1 MQNDFYLGDE
11 FNYENDVSL
20 SIELD
25 KTCYSKGEK
34 INGTLILSPE
44 QNSTH
49 TELVNPYAKF
59 SFIERQCYEFLETF
73 YEKDRDII
81 KPTRKNIEEIK
92 ILGSY
97 PMNFSKYEKS
107 KMLPN
112 LKIPF
117 QIMIPINAYPSL
129 ISDKNTY
136 ILHFLTCEL
145 ESLKVKKSIPF
156 IIKNNP
162 YFTKENKLLKI
173 PYETKQLIGK
183 HKFAIISC
191 GNFEVKINLE
201 KNICPYNENLP
212 ITIDIDCSNLNNIKL
227 KGVNIYIF
235 RTFRKNSQKNKN
247 LMKEEKTEEIVRK
260 TLPLREGE
268 ITYHIEDG
276 IKLPISS
283 NNLNPEIVYQL
294 LDKNK
299 DQGIKKFQNIKLFPS
314 CSGGLLSCNYFLKII
329 IETNTLFSTNEEMII
344 PVDFY
349 SSSNNNKED
358 NEKNSKINMNLN
370 IEENNDGN
378 LNINQQVFIKETQT
392 YENNIKSN
400 NNNSEKFQIL
410 PDDDDDD

>member
-59 SFIERQCYEFLETF
+59 SFIEKQCYEFLETF

-145 ESLKVKKSIPF
+145 ESLKVKKSVPF

-212 ITIDIDCSNLNNIKL
+212 ITIDIDCSNLNSIKL

-283 NNLNPEIVYQL
+283 NLNPEIVYQL

-299 DQGIKKFQNIKLFPS
+299 DQGMKKFQNIKLFPS

>member
-59 SFIERQCYEFLETF
+59 SFIEKQCYEFLETF

-107 KMLPN
+107 NMLPN

-145 ESLKVKKSIPF
+145 ESLKVKKSVPF

-283 NNLNPEIVYQL
+283 NLNPEIVYQL

-299 DQGIKKFQNIKLFPS
+299 DQGMKKFQNIKLFPS

>member
-59 SFIERQCYEFLETF
+59 SFIEKQCYEFLETF

-107 KMLPN
+107 NMLPN

-136 ILHFLTCEL
+136 VLHFLTCEL
-145 ESLKVKKSIPF
+145 ESLKVKKSVPF

-212 ITIDIDCSNLNNIKL
+212 ITIDIDCSNLNSIKL

-268 ITYHIEDG
+268 ITYHIKDG

-299 DQGIKKFQNIKLFPS
+299 DQGMKKFQNIKLFPS

>member
-34 INGTLILSPE
+34 INGTLILIPE

-59 SFIERQCYEFLETF
+59 SVIEKQCYEFLETF

-129 ISDKNTY
+129 MSDKNTY

-145 ESLKVKKSIPF
+145 ESLKVKKSVPF

-299 DQGIKKFQNIKLFPS
+299 DQGMKKFQNIKLFPS

>member
-59 SFIERQCYEFLETF
+59 SFIEKQCYEFLETF

-107 KMLPN
+107 NMLPN

-117 QIMIPINAYPSL
+117 QIIIPINAYPSL

-212 ITIDIDCSNLNNIKL
+212 ITIDIDCSNLNSIKL

-283 NNLNPEIVYQL
+283 NLNPEIVYQL

-299 DQGIKKFQNIKLFPS
+299 DQGMKKFQNIKLFPS

-392 YENNIKSN
+392 SENNIKTN
-400 NNNSEKFQIL
+400 NNNSGKFQIL
-410 PDDDDDD
+410 PDDDEDD

>member
-59 SFIERQCYEFLETF
+59 SFIEKQCYEFLETF

-410 PDDDDDD
+410 PNDDDDD

>member
-34 INGTLILSPE
+34 INGTLILIPE

-59 SFIERQCYEFLETF
+59 SFIEKQCYEFLETF

-107 KMLPN
+107 NMLPN

-145 ESLKVKKSIPF
+145 ESLKVKKSVPF

-212 ITIDIDCSNLNNIKL
+212 ITIDIDCSNLNSIKL

-235 RTFRKNSQKNKN
+235 RTIRKNSQKNKN

-299 DQGIKKFQNIKLFPS
+299 DQGMKKFQNIKLFPS

>member
-44 QNSTH
+44 QNSAH

-59 SFIERQCYEFLETF
+59 SFIEKQCYEFLETF

-136 ILHFLTCEL
+136 ILHFLTCEI

-283 NNLNPEIVYQL
+283 NLNPEIVYQL

-299 DQGIKKFQNIKLFPS
+299 DQGMKKFQNIKLFPS

-358 NEKNSKINMNLN
+358 NEKNNKINMNLN

-392 YENNIKSN
+392 SENNIKSN
-400 NNNSEKFQIL
+400 NNSSEKFQIL

>member
-59 SFIERQCYEFLETF
+59 SFIEKQCYEFLETF

-107 KMLPN
+107 NMLPN

-212 ITIDIDCSNLNNIKL
+212 ITIDIDCSNLNSIKL

-268 ITYHIEDG
+268 IAYHIEDG

>member
-44 QNSTH
+44 QNSAH

-59 SFIERQCYEFLETF
+59 SFIEKQCYEFLETF

-107 KMLPN
+107 NMLPN

-129 ISDKNTY
+129 MSDKNTY

-212 ITIDIDCSNLNNIKL
+212 ITIDIDCSNLNSIKL

-299 DQGIKKFQNIKLFPS
+299 DQGMKKFQNIKLFPS

>member
-59 SFIERQCYEFLETF
+59 SFIEKQCYEFLETF

-107 KMLPN
+107 NMLPN

-212 ITIDIDCSNLNNIKL
+212 ITIDIDCSNLNSIKL

-283 NNLNPEIVYQL
+283 NLNPEIVYQL

-299 DQGIKKFQNIKLFPS
+299 DQGMKKFQNIKLFPS

>member
-34 INGTLILSPE
+34 INGTLILNPE

-59 SFIERQCYEFLETF
+59 SFIEKQCYEFLETF

-107 KMLPN
+107 NMLPN

-117 QIMIPINAYPSL
+117 QIIIPINTYPSL

-145 ESLKVKKSIPF
+145 ESLKVKKSVPF

-212 ITIDIDCSNLNNIKL
+212 ITIDINCSNLNSIKL

-299 DQGIKKFQNIKLFPS
+299 DQGMKKFQNIKLFPS

>member
-59 SFIERQCYEFLETF
+59 SFIEKQCYEFLETF

-107 KMLPN
+107 NMLPN

-145 ESLKVKKSIPF
+145 ESLKVKKSVPF

-299 DQGIKKFQNIKLFPS
+299 DQGMKKFQNIKLFPS

>member
-44 QNSTH
+44 QNSAH

-59 SFIERQCYEFLETF
+59 SFIEKQCYEFLETF

-107 KMLPN
+107 NMLPN

-212 ITIDIDCSNLNNIKL
+212 ITIDIDCSNLNSIKL

-299 DQGIKKFQNIKLFPS
+299 DQGMKKFQNIKLFPS

-358 NEKNSKINMNLN
+358 NEKNNKINMNLN

-392 YENNIKSN
+392 SENNIKTN

>member
-59 SFIERQCYEFLETF
+59 SFIEKQCYEFLETF

-107 KMLPN
+107 NMLPN

-212 ITIDIDCSNLNNIKL
+212 ITIDIDCSNLNSIKL

-299 DQGIKKFQNIKLFPS
+299 DQGMKKFQNIKLFPS

>member
-59 SFIERQCYEFLETF
+59 SFIEKQCYEFLETF

-107 KMLPN
+107 NMLPN

-283 NNLNPEIVYQL
+283 NLNPEIVYQL

-299 DQGIKKFQNIKLFPS
+299 DQGMKKFQNIKLFPS

-410 PDDDDDD
+410 PDDDDYD

>member
-59 SFIERQCYEFLETF
+59 SFIEKQCYEFLETF

-145 ESLKVKKSIPF
+145 ESLKVKKSVPF

-283 NNLNPEIVYQL
+283 NLNPEIVYQL

-299 DQGIKKFQNIKLFPS
+299 DQGMKKFQNIKLFPS

>member
-59 SFIERQCYEFLETF
+59 SFIEKQCYEFLETF

-107 KMLPN
+107 NMLPN

-117 QIMIPINAYPSL
+117 QIIIPINAYPSL

-212 ITIDIDCSNLNNIKL
+212 ITIDIDCSNLNSIKL

-299 DQGIKKFQNIKLFPS
+299 DQGMKKFQNIKLFPS

>member
-34 INGTLILSPE
+34 INGTLILIPE

-59 SFIERQCYEFLETF
+59 SFIEKQCYEFLETF

-107 KMLPN
+107 NMLPN

-136 ILHFLTCEL
+136 IIHFLTCEL

-212 ITIDIDCSNLNNIKL
+212 ITIDIDCSNLNSIKL

-299 DQGIKKFQNIKLFPS
+299 DQGMKKFQNIKLFPS

>member
-34 INGTLILSPE
+34 INGILILSPE

-59 SFIERQCYEFLETF
+59 SFIEKQCYEFLETF

-107 KMLPN
+107 NMLPN

-117 QIMIPINAYPSL
+117 QIIIPINAYPSL

-136 ILHFLTCEL
+136 ILHFLICEI

-212 ITIDIDCSNLNNIKL
+212 ITIDIDCSNLNSIKL

-283 NNLNPEIVYQL
+283 NLNPEIVYQL

-299 DQGIKKFQNIKLFPS
+299 DQGMKKFQNIKLFPS

>member
-44 QNSTH
+44 QNSAH

-59 SFIERQCYEFLETF
+59 SFIEKQCYEFLETF

-107 KMLPN
+107 NMLPN

-145 ESLKVKKSIPF
+145 ESLKVKKSVPF

-212 ITIDIDCSNLNNIKL
+212 ITIDIDCSNLNSIKL

-268 ITYHIEDG
+268 ITYHIKDG

-299 DQGIKKFQNIKLFPS
+299 DQGVKKFQNIKLFPS

-349 SSSNNNKED
+349 SSSNNKNED

>member
-49 TELVNPYAKF
+49 TVLVNPYAKF
-59 SFIERQCYEFLETF
+59 SFIEKQCYEFLETF

-145 ESLKVKKSIPF
+145 ESLKVKKSVPF

-299 DQGIKKFQNIKLFPS
+299 DQGMKKFQNIKLFPS

>member
-59 SFIERQCYEFLETF
+59 SFIEKQCYEFLETF

-107 KMLPN
+107 NMLPN

-283 NNLNPEIVYQL
+283 NLNPEIVYQL

-299 DQGIKKFQNIKLFPS
+299 DQGMKKFQNIKLFPS

>member
-59 SFIERQCYEFLETF
+59 SFIEKQCYEFLETF

-107 KMLPN
+107 NMLLN

-136 ILHFLTCEL
+136 ILHFLTCEI

-299 DQGIKKFQNIKLFPS
+299 DQGMKKFQNIKLFPS

>member
-59 SFIERQCYEFLETF
+59 SFIEKQCYEFLETF

-129 ISDKNTY
+129 MSDKNT
-136 ILHFLTCEL
+136 IL
-145 ESLKVKKSIPF
+145 
-156 IIKNNP
+156 
-162 YFTKENKLLKI
+162 
-173 PYETKQLIGK
+173 
-183 HKFAIISC
+183 
-191 GNFEVKINLE
+191 
-201 KNICPYNENLP
+201 
-212 ITIDIDCSNLNNIKL
+212 
-227 KGVNIYIF
+227 
-235 RTFRKNSQKNKN
+235 
-247 LMKEEKTEEIVRK
+247 
-260 TLPLREGE
+260 
-268 ITYHIEDG
+268 
-276 IKLPISS
+276 
-283 NNLNPEIVYQL
+283 
-294 LDKNK
+294 
-299 DQGIKKFQNIKLFPS
+299 
-314 CSGGLLSCNYFLKII
+314 
-329 IETNTLFSTNEEMII
+329 
-344 PVDFY
+344 
-349 SSSNNNKED
+349 
-358 NEKNSKINMNLN
+358 
-370 IEENNDGN
+370 
-378 LNINQQVFIKETQT
+378 
-392 YENNIKSN
+392 
-400 NNNSEKFQIL
+400 
-410 PDDDDDD
+410 

>member
-44 QNSTH
+44 QNSAH

-59 SFIERQCYEFLETF
+59 SFIEKQCYEFLETF

-107 KMLPN
+107 NMLPN

-117 QIMIPINAYPSL
+117 QIIIPINAYPSL

-283 NNLNPEIVYQL
+283 NLNPEIVYQL

-299 DQGIKKFQNIKLFPS
+299 DQGMKKFQNIKLFPS

-358 NEKNSKINMNLN
+358 NEKNNKINMNLN

>member
-44 QNSTH
+44 QNSAH

-59 SFIERQCYEFLETF
+59 SFIEKQCYEFLETF

-107 KMLPN
+107 NMLPN

-299 DQGIKKFQNIKLFPS
+299 DQGMKKFQNIKLFPS

-392 YENNIKSN
+392 SENNIKTN

>member
-59 SFIERQCYEFLETF
+59 SFIEKQCYEFLETF

-129 ISDKNTY
+129 MSDKNTY

-212 ITIDIDCSNLNNIKL
+212 ITIDIDCSNLNSIKL

-299 DQGIKKFQNIKLFPS
+299 DQGMKKFQNIKLFPS

>member
-59 SFIERQCYEFLETF
+59 SFIEKQCYEFLETF

-107 KMLPN
+107 NMLPN

-145 ESLKVKKSIPF
+145 ESLKVKKSVPF

-299 DQGIKKFQNIKLFPS
+299 DQGMKKFQNIKLFPS

-392 YENNIKSN
+392 YGNNIKSN

>member
-34 INGTLILSPE
+34 INGTLILIPE

-59 SFIERQCYEFLETF
+59 SFIEKQCYEFLETF

-299 DQGIKKFQNIKLFPS
+299 DQGMKKFQNIKLFPS

>member
-34 INGTLILSPE
+34 INGILILSPE

-59 SFIERQCYEFLETF
+59 SFIEKQCYEFLETF

-145 ESLKVKKSIPF
+145 ESLKVKKSVPF

-212 ITIDIDCSNLNNIKL
+212 ITIDIDCSNLNSIKL

-378 LNINQQVFIKETQT
+378 LNINQQVLTKETQT

>member
-44 QNSTH
+44 QNSAH

-59 SFIERQCYEFLETF
+59 SFIEKQCYEFLETF

-107 KMLPN
+107 NMLPN

-136 ILHFLTCEL
+136 ILHFLTCEI

-283 NNLNPEIVYQL
+283 NLNPEIVYQL

-299 DQGIKKFQNIKLFPS
+299 DQGMKKFQNIKLFPS

-392 YENNIKSN
+392 SENNIKSN
-400 NNNSEKFQIL
+400 NNSSEKFQIL

>member
-34 INGTLILSPE
+34 INGTLILSPK

-59 SFIERQCYEFLETF
+59 SFIEKQCYEFLETF

-107 KMLPN
+107 NMLPN

-299 DQGIKKFQNIKLFPS
+299 DQGMKKFQNIKLFPS